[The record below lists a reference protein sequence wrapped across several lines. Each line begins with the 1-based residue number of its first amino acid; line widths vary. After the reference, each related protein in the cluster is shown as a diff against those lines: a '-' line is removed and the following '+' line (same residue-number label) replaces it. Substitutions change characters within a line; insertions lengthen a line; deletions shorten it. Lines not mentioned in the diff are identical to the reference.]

1 MKRLAYLNRLLLLV
15 MVGVLAGCYPDGIQY
30 YEETDVVYTTFSQ
43 DFDFSARST
52 YSMPDKIVVDV
63 EIDNGDTTFV
73 YMKDIFAQPILQ
85 NIESNMQN
93 YGWNKVAISQN
104 PDMLLTPSATKSTTI
119 FYSYWYDWWYGP
131 WYPGWGWYYP
141 PYYVSS
147 ITTGSIIITL
157 SDPDGTNIVGESP
170 TAWIMAGNGLLS
182 GANDV
187 SRVTNAIDQGFKQ
200 SPYLKIN

>member
-1 MKRLAYLNRLLLLV
+1 MEKLKSLNRLLLV
-15 MVGVLAGCYPDGIQY
+15 FAAGILASCYPDGIQY

-43 DFDFSARST
+43 EFDFKSKST

-63 EIDNGDTTFV
+63 EIKNGDTTFI
-73 YMKDIFAQPILQ
+73 YMKDIYAQPILQ

-93 YGWNKVAISQN
+93 YGWRKVPISQK
-104 PDMLLTPSATKSTTI
+104 PDMLLSPSATKSTTI

-157 SDPDGTNIVGESP
+157 SDPNGTNIVGESP
-170 TAWIMAGNGLLS
+170 TAWLLAGNGLLS
-182 GANDV
+182 GANNV
-187 SRVTNAIDQGFKQ
+187 TRVTKAIDQGFIQ
-200 SPYLKIN
+200 SPYLNIK